1 MFDGSRCRK
10 SFLKKPVF
18 GSKSLPQ
25 FRRISRRSWEG
36 FVSPARAEFISAL
49 KRSSSDSPYRS
60 RRRRFN
66 VSYGA
71 SPAGSNKSSTSGATE
86 SAMLKRAVAQTELP
100 LARTID
106 ADYVAK
112 KAVI

>member
-1 MFDGSRCRK
+1 MSSSALFAISSMFEYVFARS
-10 SFLKKPVF
+10 KPVF

-66 VSYGA
+66 V
-71 SPAGSNKSSTSGATE
+71 
-86 SAMLKRAVAQTELP
+86 
-100 LARTID
+100 
-106 ADYVAK
+106 
-112 KAVI
+112 